1 MKCKICGSEIGNRRF
16 CNMCG
21 AEAPADSVTQTQ
33 LKNPSESLRQSM
45 IGQSGPLKLVYTDDG
60 AYQEKNVLKTE
71 QDAGNTET
79 DGTTVLTDADSFGLY
94 SGTVYGKQE
103 KEEKVINEYVKA
115 KSKKELRKEK
125 KEKKKAEQ
133 GYVNK
138 IPFIVTI
145 IILAVFTVGLT
156 VALIYFIFFGNKVYI
171 EVLAEIDST
180 MYAYSEADDT
190 VMVCDGTGKKLTGVS
205 TADKVAADNSALIR
219 YNENGDLVYQFIDGS
234 ETTLGS
240 VDNYYANANL
250 TAIVTVKNN
259 TDSVS
264 LGFFYEGKL
273 LNNMGNFDSVR
284 DVKVSDTGGYFSFCT
299 DYTETRWE
307 NDSSL
312 PQGGHYIQ
320 VPMNDVYIVNYN
332 GETKKILTSEI
343 KITPNY
349 ITSDGQL
356 FYTDAEKKKLYI
368 YQNGEADDVLYDAY
382 NIIFYENLNSFLIL
396 TKDYELWYGSFAEK
410 RQEPYLVATGVEDVY
425 MVGGNKNFEDYRN
438 VRRSYKVTRSCS
450 SYDTDML
457 ILYTKN
463 GSTYINEPALLS
475 DSVKL
480 RATSEDADTFFTYE
494 DTAYYKAGEK
504 LYRMDKDTLIS
515 SEENK
520 RTGEV
525 IETYNWSEGY
535 EVADIGDNYYDILND
550 GKVIFLKEGV
560 LSYYDG
566 NEIQTY
572 DEGVLMC
579 AVNDSSCGF
588 MYIKNTGELYYSMG
602 PETGDAEKLCD
613 VSTVTTLAVTN
624 ETAYY
629 IEGNGNIKTINTK
642 DKVVTEIS
650 DTANTELILLRNKE
664 YVVESEEES

>member
-45 IGQSGPLKLVYTDDG
+45 IGQSGLLKLVYTDDG

-71 QDAGNTET
+71 QDAGNIET
-79 DGTTVLTDADSFGLY
+79 DGTTVLTDVDSFGLY

-103 KEEKVINEYVKA
+103 KEEKVINEYVKT

-156 VALIYFIFFGNKVYI
+156 AALIYFIFFGNKVYI
-171 EVLAEIDST
+171 EVMAEIDST

-219 YNENGDLVYQFIDGS
+219 YNENGDLVYQMIDGT
-234 ETTLGS
+234 ETTLGP

-250 TAIVTVKNN
+250 TAIVTVKKG

-264 LGFFYEGKL
+264 LGFFYEGKI
-273 LNNMGNFDSVR
+273 LNNMGSFSNVR

-307 NDSSL
+307 NDSGL
-312 PQGGHYIQ
+312 PQGGQYVQ
-320 VPMNDVYIVNYN
+320 VPMNDLYIVNYN

-343 KITPNY
+343 KITPDY
-349 ITSDGQL
+349 ITGKGQL
-356 FYTDAEKKKLYI
+356 FYTDAEEKKLYI
-368 YQNGEADDVLYDAY
+368 YQNGETDDVLYNVY
-382 NIIFYENLNSFLIL
+382 NIIFYENLNSYLIL
-396 TKDYELWYGSFAEK
+396 TKDNELWYGSFAEK
-410 RQEPYLVATGVEDVY
+410 RQDPYLVATGVEDIY
-425 MVGGNKNFEDYRN
+425 MVGGNKSFEDYRD
-438 VRRSYKVTRSCS
+438 VKRCYKVTRSCS
-450 SYDTDML
+450 SYDVNML

-463 GSTYINEPALLS
+463 ESTYINEPALLA
-475 DSVKL
+475 DSVMLK
-480 RATSEDADTFFTYE
+480 AAPEEAETFFTYK
-494 DTAYYKAGEK
+494 DTAYYKAGNV
-504 LYRMDKDTLIS
+504 LYRMDKDTLLS

-572 DEGVLMC
+572 DEGILMC
-579 AVNDSSCGF
+579 AVNDSSHGF
-588 MYIKNTGELYYSMG
+588 MYVKDTGELYYSMG
-602 PETGDAEKLCD
+602 PENGDAEKLCD
-613 VSTVTTLAVTN
+613 VSTVTALAVTN

-629 IEGNGNIKTINTK
+629 IEGNGNIKMVNTK
-642 DKVVTEIS
+642 DKVVTEVA
-650 DTANTELILLRNKE
+650 DTMNTELKLIRNKE
-664 YVVESEEES
+664 FAVVSGEEG